1 MLVITADML
10 LLAAQQQLML
20 DTLQVMV
27 SVEQFGLS
35 YLSFLSSSL
44 VLDGIGA
51 TTTTTTR
58 KFKASFFL
66 NLWYN
71 KCRKKGI
78 FMKLPDITILDEKDK
93 RLRLKSEPATFP
105 LPEED
110 KKSIQDM
117 LDYLK
122 MSQIDEYREKYDL
135 RAGMGL
141 SYVQIGVPKRIFV
154 VVDEV
159 EPGKFQNYT
168 IINPEITSQ
177 SEELIYVGEGEGCL
191 SINRE
196 TEGIVPRNAR
206 ITINAY
212 DIEGNSFTIRVR
224 EDLSVAFQHEI
235 DHLNGILFT
244 DKIDPKNPYKNAN
257 KMREI

>member
-1 MLVITADML
+1 
-10 LLAAQQQLML
+10 
-20 DTLQVMV
+20 
-27 SVEQFGLS
+27 
-35 YLSFLSSSL
+35 
-44 VLDGIGA
+44 
-51 TTTTTTR
+51 
-58 KFKASFFL
+58 
-66 NLWYN
+66 
-71 KCRKKGI
+71 
-78 FMKLPDITILDEKDK
+78 MKLPDITILDEKDK
-93 RLRLKSEPATFP
+93 RLRLISEPVTFP
-105 LPEED
+105 LSNED
-110 KKSIQDM
+110 KKNIQDM

-141 SYVQIGVPKRIFV
+141 SYIQIGVAKRIFV
-154 VVDEV
+154 VVDET
-159 EPGKFQNYT
+159 EPGIFQNY
-168 IINPEITSQ
+168 IIVNPEITSK

-196 TEGIVPRNAR
+196 TVGIVPRNAR
-206 ITINAY
+206 MTLNAY
-212 DIEGNSFTIRVR
+212 DLEGKPFTIRVR